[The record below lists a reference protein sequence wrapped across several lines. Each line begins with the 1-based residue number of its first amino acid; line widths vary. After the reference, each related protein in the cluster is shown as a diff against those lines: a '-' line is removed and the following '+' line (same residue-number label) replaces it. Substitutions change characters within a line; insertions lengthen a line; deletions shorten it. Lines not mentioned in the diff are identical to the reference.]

1 MTKFPEKKLPILNS
15 DEEAEIFVGTADL
28 SEYDLSGFAPANF
41 EFTHSQKTQ
50 SAEKPPIPDQGNG
63 Q

>member
-1 MTKFPEKKLPILNS
+1 MPILNS